1 MSETGLLL
9 LSASIYGT
17 YRITPPLLTNHF
29 EYSELSKVIDRQF
42 QNKQDNV
49 IDNFDINSINL
60 FEVVRKRLMRHF
72 LVLSDAS
79 VQRVFFWFAKT
90 FLV

>member
-29 EYSELSKVIDRQF
+29 VYLELSKVIDRQF
-42 QNKQDNV
+42 QNKHDNV
-49 IDNFDINSINL
+49 IDNFVKKCVNHIRMPTDQLDQEYDKIFMQIG
-60 FEVVRKRLMRHF
+60 K
-72 LVLSDAS
+72 
-79 VQRVFFWFAKT
+79 
-90 FLV
+90 